1 MTEQNSLPLRGVAM
15 ILMAVAALLVS
26 WGLYSSTR
34 EGVETPEAAGIAPTT
49 SAGAM
54 NAGSQQQPPADPSKA
69 GDQPPAPASDAQP
82 GQGGAQPP
90 ASDPATPAAPAT
102 PPADPA
108 APAAP
113 APVRVNVLNNSTIQG
128 LAARVQDR
136 LGHDGYAI
144 HHVGNLQ
151 AFNVPENTVFFTDNE
166 AEARRLAESI
176 GAIAVPRP
184 EGLPGEFAEPGMLTV
199 VLAGETQ

>member
-54 NAGSQQQPPADPSKA
+54 NAGSQQQPPADPSTA

-82 GQGGAQPP
+82 GQGEAQPP
-90 ASDPATPAAPAT
+90 ASDPAA

-108 APAAP
+108 GHAP

-151 AFNVPENTVFFTDNE
+151 AFNVPENTVYFTDNE

>member
-54 NAGSQQQPPADPSKA
+54 NAGSQQQLPADPSTA

-82 GQGGAQPP
+82 GQGEAQPP
-90 ASDPATPAAPAT
+90 ASDPAA

-108 APAAP
+108 APAPA